1 MRTNL
6 QVAID
11 QQRAVYSH
19 LRRPL
24 LSQLAQLHG
33 LTVRDF
39 ARIFDVS
46 KSYAD
51 DILRMRVCPP
61 LERGLMIARYFEVTV
76 EELWGWMIDDSG
88 ERRPLVI
95 ELPGNKVV
103 RLKAQVKDHGSME
116 LIRQV
121 AEAFQKQ
128 DAEGS

>member
-1 MRTNL
+1 MRTSL

-19 LRRPL
+19 RRRPR

-51 DILRMRVCPP
+51 DILRMRVRPP
-61 LERGLMIARYFEVTV
+61 LERGVDDRKVLRSHGRRVT
-76 EELWGWMIDDSG
+76 GRTIHDSG

-128 DAEGS
+128 DAEG